1 MSLVKLLLPL
11 GAIVA
16 LAPAIAAGQSSQQLA
31 ESGHCRE
38 ALPSLK
44 ADLAKA
50 AAADM
55 QKRLGVD
62 GVRCGMTLDDMGA
75 TLDFLR
81 GLNKRFPADAE
92 VLYLS
97 VHVFSELS
105 IRASRKLMVSAPSA
119 YQVHELNAEAL
130 ETQGKWSDAEAEYR
144 EVLKRDPQVAGIHYR
159 IARLLLSA
167 PPDPAAKS
175 DAQAAAKVAA
185 RRELEEELKI
195 DPRNAGAEYVL
206 GELDRQ
212 DGKEAAAV
220 DHFGRATKLDAGFA
234 DAFIGLGRTLLTG
247 SRAADAIQPLE
258 TAVKLD
264 PDSALAHFS
273 LATAY
278 SRTGRKE
285 DAARE
290 FNLLKQASEK
300 LQQTK
305 DQVQQGIA
313 GAPPH

>member
-1 MSLVKLLLPL
+1 VKLFLL
-11 GAIVA
+11 GA
-16 LAPAIAAGQSSQQLA
+16 LAAAIAAGQSSQQLA

-38 ALPSLK
+38 ALPLLK
-44 ADLAKA
+44 TDLAKA
-50 AAADM
+50 TAADM

-81 GLNKRFPADAE
+81 GLNKSFPGDAE

-97 VHVFSELS
+97 VHVFSDLS
-105 IRASRKLMVSAPSA
+105 IRASHQLMVSAPSA

-130 ETQGKWSDAEAEYR
+130 ETQGKWSDAEGEYR
-144 EVLKRDPQVAGIHYR
+144 EVLKRDRQVAGIHYR

-167 PPDPAAKS
+167 PPDATSKS
-175 DAQAAAKVAA
+175 DAQADAKAAA
-185 RRELEEELKI
+185 RRELEEELQI
-195 DPRNAGAEYVL
+195 DPNNAGAEYVL

-212 DGKEAAAV
+212 DGKDASAI
-220 DHFGRATKLDAGFA
+220 DHFGRAAKLDAGFA

-247 SRAADAIQPLE
+247 NRAADAIQPLE

-264 PDSALAHFS
+264 PISPIAHFS

>member
-1 MSLVKLLLPL
+1 MELVKLLLVL
-11 GAIVA
+11 GALTA
-16 LAPAIAAGQSSQQLA
+16 LAASVAAGQSSQQLA

-38 ALPSLK
+38 ALPLLR

-50 AAADM
+50 TAADM

-62 GVRCGMTLDDMGA
+62 GVRCGMTLNDMDA
-75 TLDFLR
+75 VLDFLR
-81 GLNKRFPADAE
+81 GLDKGFPGDAE

-97 VHVFSELS
+97 VHVFSDLS
-105 IRASRKLMVSAPSA
+105 IRASQKLMRSAPSS

-130 ETQGKWSDAEAEYR
+130 ETQGKWTDAEEEYR
-144 EVLKRDPQVAGIHYR
+144 EVLKKDPQLPGIHYR

-167 PPDPAAKS
+167 PPAATP
-175 DAQAAAKVAA
+175 QANVKADA

-195 DPRNAGAEYVL
+195 DPNNAGAEYVL
-206 GELDRQ
+206 GELARQ
-212 DGKEAAAV
+212 EGKDQAAI
-220 DHFGRATKLDAGFA
+220 DHFNRASKLDAGFV
-234 DAFIGLGRTLLTG
+234 DAFIGLGRTLLADD
-247 SRAADAIQPLE
+247 RAADAIQPLE

-264 PDSALAHFS
+264 PDSPIAHFN

-278 SRTGRKE
+278 SRAGRKE

-300 LQQTK
+300 LKQTK
-305 DQVQQGIA
+305 EQVREGIA
-313 GAPPH
+313 GAPPQ